1 MLAQVEREKTQAKSQ
16 IDAAKLELEKQSLE
30 AEYTRKGIEM
40 QMKNQRDSAELR
52 IKEAELAVKQ
62 LQAVLAMD
70 LADEATKN
78 KQTELTLKALRE
90 LGSLTRGM

>member
-1 MLAQVEREKTQAKSQ
+1 VEREKTQAKAQ
-16 IDAAKLELEKQSLE
+16 IDAAKLDLERQTLE

-70 LADEATKN
+70 LADEDTKN
-78 KQTELTLKALRE
+78 KQTELTLKALKE
-90 LGSLTRGM
+90 LGALTKGM